1 MEKPGFYAILPSP
14 VRYDRRLSASEKVF
28 FAEITS
34 LSDQCGYCYAGN
46 GYFSK
51 LYDTSDRTVQRWVKH
66 LQELG
71 YVAVTNVRDGAAM
84 QRRISPLSASV
95 PDVCAENFPDKNVGE
110 RHPVSAGDKNVAP
123 TPTKMSPTP
132 RQKCRLEQ
140 YKNNNTRENNTRACA
155 RGFDRFWAA
164 YPRKVGK
171 GAAERSFER
180 IRPDAALLDGML
192 RAIETQ
198 RQSDTWQRGYIP
210 NPATWLNQR
219 RWEDE
224 PDGVTAPAA
233 QQAPHSPP
241 PPTPVLDPN
250 GDITKLWG
258 AWEE

>member
-1 MEKPGFYAILPSP
+1 MDNPGFFAILPAT
-14 VRYDRRLSASEKVF
+14 VRYDRRLKPAEKIF
-28 FAEITS
+28 YAEITS
-34 LSDQCGYCYAGN
+34 LADKTGYCYASN
-46 GYFSK
+46 AYFCP
-51 LYDTSDRTVQRWVKH
+51 LYDTTERTVQRWVKH

-71 YVAVTNVRDGAAM
+71 YVAVSYARDGAAN
-84 QRRISPLSASV
+84 QRYISPLVGVA
-95 PDVCAENFPDKNVGE
+95 DLRAENLPDKNVGE
-110 RHPVSAGDKNVAP
+110 RHPMSAGDKNVAP

-132 RQKCRLEQ
+132 RQKCHPEQ

-180 IRPDAALLDGML
+180 IRPDAALLDRML
-192 RAIETQ
+192 RAIESQ

-233 QQAPHSPP
+233 QQTPHSPP

>member
-1 MEKPGFYAILPSP
+1 MTPLFGLRD
-14 VRYDRRLSASEKVF
+14 VRQTPADLSA
-28 FAEITS
+28 T
-34 LSDQCGYCYAGN
+34 
-46 GYFSK
+46 
-51 LYDTSDRTVQRWVKH
+51 
-66 LQELG
+66 
-71 YVAVTNVRDGAAM
+71 
-84 QRRISPLSASV
+84 P
-95 PDVCAENFPDKNVGE
+95 AENCGDTPAENCAPPPQKT
-110 RHPVSAGDKNVAP
+110 AGRTIQDNN
-123 TPTKMSPTP
+123 TS
-132 RQKCRLEQ
+132 
-140 YKNNNTRENNTRACA
+140 NNNTTRACA

-224 PDGVTAPAA
+224 PDGVAAPAA
-233 QQAPHSPP
+233 QQTPHSPP
-241 PPTPVLDPN
+241 PPTPVLDPD

>member
-1 MEKPGFYAILPSP
+1 MDKPAFFAILPAA
-14 VRYDRRLSASEKVF
+14 VRYDARLKPMERILYG
-28 FAEITS
+28 EITA
-34 LSDQCGYCYAGN
+34 LADQTGYCYASNRYFIELYGVTDRAVQKWIKDLTAC
-46 GYFSK
+46 GYI
-51 LYDTSDRTVQRWVKH
+51 TVEV
-66 LQELG
+66 LG
-71 YVAVTNVRDGAAM
+71 GAG
-84 QRRISPLSASV
+84 QGRCKRRITPIFSLW
-95 PDVCAENFPDKNVGE
+95 DVRQTPEQKFATPEQKF
-110 RHPVSAGDKNVAP
+110 AP
-123 TPTKMSPTP
+123 PPNKSSGRTIQDNNTS
-132 RQKCRLEQ
+132 
-140 YKNNNTRENNTRACA
+140 NNNTTRACA

-198 RQSDTWQRGYIP
+198 RQSDTWLRGYIP

-233 QQAPHSPP
+233 QQTPHSPP
-241 PPTPVLDPN
+241 PPTPVLDPD

>member
-1 MEKPGFYAILPSP
+1 MDKPAFFAILPAA
-14 VRYDRRLSASEKVF
+14 VRYDARLKPMERILYG
-28 FAEITS
+28 EITA
-34 LSDQCGYCYAGN
+34 LADQTGYCYASN
-46 GYFSK
+46 RYFIE
-51 LYDTSDRTVQRWVKH
+51 LYGAGERTVQGWIKN
-66 LQELG
+66 LADCG
-71 YVAVTNVRDGAAM
+71 YITVEMFGGAGHGRCERRMTPLFGLRDVRQTPAD
-84 QRRISPLSASV
+84 LSAT
-95 PDVCAENFPDKNVGE
+95 PAENCGDTPAENCAPPPQKT
-110 RHPVSAGDKNVAP
+110 AGK
-123 TPTKMSPTP
+123 
-132 RQKCRLEQ
+132 Q
-140 YKNNNTRENNTRACA
+140 YKNNNTSNINTTRACA

-233 QQAPHSPP
+233 QQTPHSPP
-241 PPTPVLDPN
+241 PPTPVLDPH

>member
-1 MEKPGFYAILPSP
+1 MDKPAFFAILPAA
-14 VRYDRRLSASEKVF
+14 VRYDKRLEPMARILYS
-28 FAEITS
+28 EITA
-34 LSDQCGYCYAGN
+34 LADQTGYCYASN
-46 GYFSK
+46 KYFVEQ
-51 LYDTSDRTVQRWVKH
+51 YDAGERTVQRWIKSLADCGYITVEMLDGTGQGRCERRMTPLFG
-66 LQELG
+66 LQD
-71 YVAVTNVRDGAAM
+71 VRQTPAENDATPAKNDGGTPAKNGAAPPPKM
-84 QRRISPLSASV
+84 
-95 PDVCAENFPDKNVGE
+95 
-110 RHPVSAGDKNVAP
+110 AGK
-123 TPTKMSPTP
+123 
-132 RQKCRLEQ
+132 Q
-140 YKNNNTRENNTRACA
+140 YKNNNTSNNNTTRACA

-192 RAIETQ
+192 RAIESQ
-198 RQSDTWQRGYIP
+198 RQSNTWQRGYIP

-224 PDGVTAPAA
+224 PDVVNVMAA
-233 QQAPHSPP
+233 QQTPHSPP

>member
-1 MEKPGFYAILPSP
+1 MDKPAFFAILPAA
-14 VRYDRRLSASEKVF
+14 VRYDKRLKPMERILYG
-28 FAEITS
+28 EITA
-34 LSDQCGYCYAGN
+34 LADQTGYCYASNRYFIELYGVTDRAVQKWIKDLAAC
-46 GYFSK
+46 GYITVEVLGGAGQGRCERRMTPLFGLWDVRQTPEQK
-51 LYDTSDRTVQRWVKH
+51 FGDTPEQK
-66 LQELG
+66 
-71 YVAVTNVRDGAAM
+71 
-84 QRRISPLSASV
+84 
-95 PDVCAENFPDKNVGE
+95 F
-110 RHPVSAGDKNVAP
+110 AP
-123 TPTKMSPTP
+123 PPNKSSGKTIQDNNTS
-132 RQKCRLEQ
+132 
-140 YKNNNTRENNTRACA
+140 NNNTTRACA

-171 GAAERSFER
+171 GAAERSFVR

-233 QQAPHSPP
+233 QQVPHSPP

>member
-1 MEKPGFYAILPSP
+1 MDKPAFFAILPAA
-14 VRYDRRLSASEKVF
+14 VRYDARLKPMERILYG
-28 FAEITS
+28 EITA
-34 LSDQCGYCYAGN
+34 LADQTGYCYASNRYFIELYGVTDRAVQKWIKDLTAC
-46 GYFSK
+46 GYI
-51 LYDTSDRTVQRWVKH
+51 TVEV
-66 LQELG
+66 LG
-71 YVAVTNVRDGAAM
+71 GAG
-84 QRRISPLSASV
+84 QGRCERRITPIFSLW
-95 PDVCAENFPDKNVGE
+95 DVRQTPEQKFATPEQKF
-110 RHPVSAGDKNVAP
+110 AP
-123 TPTKMSPTP
+123 PPNKSSGRTIQDNNTS
-132 RQKCRLEQ
+132 
-140 YKNNNTRENNTRACA
+140 NNNTTRACA

-180 IRPDAALLDGML
+180 IRPDAALLDGIL

-198 RQSDTWQRGYIP
+198 RQSDTWLRGYIP

-233 QQAPHSPP
+233 QQTPHSPP
-241 PPTPVLDPN
+241 PPTPVLDPD

>member
-1 MEKPGFYAILPSP
+1 MDKPAFFAILPAA
-14 VRYDRRLSASEKVF
+14 VRYDARLKPMERILYG
-28 FAEITS
+28 EITA
-34 LSDQCGYCYAGN
+34 LADQTGYCYASNRYFIELYGVTDRAVQKWIKDLTAC
-46 GYFSK
+46 GYI
-51 LYDTSDRTVQRWVKH
+51 TVEV
-66 LQELG
+66 LG
-71 YVAVTNVRDGAAM
+71 GAG
-84 QRRISPLSASV
+84 QGRCERRITPIFSLW
-95 PDVCAENFPDKNVGE
+95 DVRQTPEQKFATPEQKF
-110 RHPVSAGDKNVAP
+110 AP
-123 TPTKMSPTP
+123 PPNKSSGRTIQDNNTS
-132 RQKCRLEQ
+132 
-140 YKNNNTRENNTRACA
+140 NNNTTRACA

-198 RQSDTWQRGYIP
+198 RQSDTWLRGYIP

-224 PDGVTAPAA
+224 PDGVPAPAA
-233 QQAPHSPP
+233 QQTQHSPP
-241 PPTPVLDPN
+241 PPTPVLDPG

>member
-1 MEKPGFYAILPSP
+1 MDKPAFFAILPAA
-14 VRYDRRLSASEKVF
+14 VRYDKRLKPMERILYG
-28 FAEITS
+28 EITA
-34 LSDQCGYCYAGN
+34 LADQTGYCYASNRYFIELYGVTDRAVQKWIKDLAAC
-46 GYFSK
+46 GYITVEVLGGAGQGRCERRMTPLFGLWDVRQTPEQEFATPEQKFGGTPEQKFAPPPNKSSGRTIQ
-51 LYDTSDRTVQRWVKH
+51 DNNTS
-66 LQELG
+66 
-71 YVAVTNVRDGAAM
+71 
-84 QRRISPLSASV
+84 
-95 PDVCAENFPDKNVGE
+95 
-110 RHPVSAGDKNVAP
+110 
-123 TPTKMSPTP
+123 
-132 RQKCRLEQ
+132 
-140 YKNNNTRENNTRACA
+140 NNNTTRACA

-180 IRPDAALLDGML
+180 IHPDAALLDGML

-233 QQAPHSPP
+233 QQTPHSPP

>member
-1 MEKPGFYAILPSP
+1 MDKPAFFAILPAA
-14 VRYDRRLSASEKVF
+14 VRYDTRLKPMERILYS
-28 FAEITS
+28 EITA
-34 LSDQCGYCYAGN
+34 LADQTGYCYASN
-46 GYFSK
+46 RYFIE
-51 LYDTSDRTVQRWVKH
+51 LYGAGERTVQGWIKKPGRLWVHHGGSVRWCRT
-66 LQELG
+66 G
-71 YVAVTNVRDGAAM
+71 SVRAPHDPAFRLAGRPADP
-84 QRRISPLSASV
+84 RR
-95 PDVCAENFPDKNVGE
+95 FK
-110 RHPVSAGDKNVAP
+110 RHPRRKLRGYPRRKLRP
-123 TPTKMSPTP
+123 TPEKTAGK
-132 RQKCRLEQ
+132 Q
-140 YKNNNTRENNTRACA
+140 YKNNNTSNNNTTCACA

-192 RAIETQ
+192 RAVETQ

-224 PDGVTAPAA
+224 PDGVAAPAV
-233 QQAPHSPP
+233 QQTPHSPP
-241 PPTPVLDPN
+241 PLTPVLDPD

>member
-1 MEKPGFYAILPSP
+1 MDKPAFFAILPAA
-14 VRYDRRLSASEKVF
+14 VRYDKRLKPMERILYG
-28 FAEITS
+28 EITA
-34 LSDQCGYCYAGN
+34 LADQTGYCYASNRYFIELYGVTDRAVQKWIKDLAAC
-46 GYFSK
+46 GYITVEVLGGAGQGRCERRMTPLFGLWDVRHTPEQK
-51 LYDTSDRTVQRWVKH
+51 FGDTPEQKFAPPPNKSSGRTIQDNN
-66 LQELG
+66 
-71 YVAVTNVRDGAAM
+71 T
-84 QRRISPLSASV
+84 S
-95 PDVCAENFPDKNVGE
+95 
-110 RHPVSAGDKNVAP
+110 
-123 TPTKMSPTP
+123 
-132 RQKCRLEQ
+132 
-140 YKNNNTRENNTRACA
+140 NNNTTRACA

-233 QQAPHSPP
+233 QQTPHSPP
-241 PPTPVLDPN
+241 PPAPVLDPN

>member
-1 MEKPGFYAILPSP
+1 MDKPAFFAILPAA
-14 VRYDRRLSASEKVF
+14 VRYDARLKPMERILYG
-28 FAEITS
+28 EITA
-34 LSDQCGYCYAGN
+34 LADQTGYCYASNRYFIELYGVTDRAVQKWIKDLAAC
-46 GYFSK
+46 GYI
-51 LYDTSDRTVQRWVKH
+51 TVEV
-66 LQELG
+66 LG
-71 YVAVTNVRDGAAM
+71 GAG
-84 QRRISPLSASV
+84 QGRCERRITPIFSLWDVRHTPNRSSQPPNKNSGISP
-95 PDVCAENFPDKNVGE
+95 NKNSGIPPNKSSG
-110 RHPVSAGDKNVAP
+110 RTIQDNNTS
-123 TPTKMSPTP
+123 
-132 RQKCRLEQ
+132 
-140 YKNNNTRENNTRACA
+140 NNNTTCACA

-198 RQSDTWQRGYIP
+198 RQSDTWLRGYIP

>member
-1 MEKPGFYAILPSP
+1 MDKPAFFAILPAA
-14 VRYDRRLSASEKVF
+14 VRYDARLKPMERILYS
-28 FAEITS
+28 EITA
-34 LSDQCGYCYAGN
+34 LADQTGYCYASNRYFIELYGVTDRAVQKWIKDLTVC
-46 GYFSK
+46 GYI
-51 LYDTSDRTVQRWVKH
+51 TV
-66 LQELG
+66 EMLG
-71 YVAVTNVRDGAAM
+71 GAG
-84 QRRISPLSASV
+84 QGRCERRITPIFSLW
-95 PDVCAENFPDKNVGE
+95 DVRQTPEQKFATPEQKF
-110 RHPVSAGDKNVAP
+110 AP
-123 TPTKMSPTP
+123 PPNKSSGRTIQDHNTS
-132 RQKCRLEQ
+132 
-140 YKNNNTRENNTRACA
+140 NNNTTRACA

-224 PDGVTAPAA
+224 PDGMTAPAA
-233 QQAPHSPP
+233 QQTPHSPP
-241 PPTPVLDPN
+241 PPTPVLDPG